1 MCADVVPVYSGVTTV
16 RLPVVYVDEP
26 AFGVGVM
33 VYVVLS
39 VVLVFNCIFSSFG
52 TPLGCCDFVHNALST
67 NLFGNVEVALL

>member
-39 VVLVFNCIFSSFG
+39 VVLVINCIFSSLS
-52 TPLGCCDFVHNALST
+52 TPLGCCNFVHNALST

>member
-1 MCADVVPVYSGVTTV
+1 MCADVVPVFGGVTTV

-39 VVLVFNCIFSSFG
+39 FVLVLNYIFSSFG
-52 TPLGCCDFVHNALST
+52 YPLGCCNCVYSALST
-67 NLFGNVEVALL
+67 ILSDNVEVALL

>member
-1 MCADVVPVYSGVTTV
+1 MCADVVLVFSVVATV

-52 TPLGCCDFVHNALST
+52 TPLGCCNFVHNALST
-67 NLFGNVEVALL
+67 NLFGNVEVAFL

>member
-1 MCADVVPVYSGVTTV
+1 MCADVVLVFSGIITV
-16 RLPVVYVDEP
+16 LLPVVYVDEP

-39 VVLVFNCIFSSFG
+39 LVLVFNCIFSSSG
-52 TPLGCCDFVHNALST
+52 TPFGCCNFVHNALST